1 VTETLRE
8 VLFVEEGEGDLS
20 LNSIA
25 FAETE
30 EARNRNGRTRKGLC
44 KELRGEE
51 SGAVTQPLE
60 EDEGQVRLEKEDE
73 GRVSEPVRGLLLESP
88 GGNGP

>member
-1 VTETLRE
+1 LRE
-8 VLFVEEGEGDLS
+8 VFFIEEGEGDLS

-30 EARNRNGRTRKGLC
+30 EARNRNGRTRKGLR

-51 SGAVTQPLE
+51 SGAVAQPLE

>member
-1 VTETLRE
+1 LRE

-30 EARNRNGRTRKGLC
+30 EARNRNSRTRKGLR

-51 SGAVTQPLE
+51 SGAVAQPLE